1 MDQFPTVT
9 IRATHRT
16 DRRDARRHNRATSG
30 LGASRERIP
39 PMPVE
44 CDHCSLPVPP
54 GLVEPDAGQQFCC
67 NGCRVAYEVIHEHG
81 LDGYY
86 DIKSRIAAPEE
97 PAHRSG
103 RGFTEFDDPAFHR
116 LYSRSLPTGL
126 ATVELY
132 LEGVHCA
139 ACVWLVEKLTVVVD
153 GVAEVRL
160 DLGRSLATVTWDP
173 ETTPL
178 SQVARFLDSIGYAPH
193 PYRGVEARD
202 MARREERR
210 LLIRVAAAGAIA
222 GNVML
227 IAFALYGGRFQG
239 ITDEFRTLFRWLSLA
254 LAVPS
259 VVWCASVFYRGAWG
273 SLKTRTLHMDL
284 PIAIGIL
291 AGFIQGAINTV
302 RGAGE
307 IYFDSVTALIFFL
320 LVGRFLQRRQQRRAA
335 SSTELLF
342 SIAPAV
348 ARLVDSDGVREVPLE
363 ALSPG
368 NTVEVR
374 AGDSIPADGV
384 VIEGFSTLD
393 RSLLTGESLPEPVAV
408 GDPVHAG
415 TVNLGGRLLVEVR
428 VTGEDTRV
436 GRLMRLV
443 EEGAMRRAPVVLLA
457 DRISGWFVAIVL
469 VLAAIT
475 LGVWFVLDPER
486 AVGHAVALLIVSCPC
501 ALGLAT
507 PLAVSAAIGH
517 AARKKILIKGGDAL
531 ENLARPGRMLL
542 DKTGTLTE
550 GRLGVLRWWG
560 DESVKPLVA
569 AIERHSA
576 HPVARALSGGLTEDE
591 VPEASEVEEITGAGI
606 SGICDG
612 RHIIVAS
619 TSYITREF
627 GGLPGGAATVAEAFA
642 NEGLSPVAVV
652 VDREVVAVAGIG
664 DPLRADSADS
674 VAAIRAGG
682 WQVEILSGDHPAVVR
697 SVADQLGI
705 EAAAARGAATPED
718 KLEAVREA
726 ATGAPVAMVGDGVN
740 DAAALAAATVGI
752 GVHGGAEAALAAA
765 DVYLGRPGLEPVV
778 DLLRGSR
785 RTLGVIRRNLVFSLT
800 YNVVAVSF
808 AVTGH
813 MSPLLAAILMPLSS
827 MTVVLSS
834 YRARTF

>member
-1 MDQFPTVT
+1 
-9 IRATHRT
+9 
-16 DRRDARRHNRATSG
+16 
-30 LGASRERIP
+30 
-39 PMPVE
+39 
-44 CDHCSLPVPP
+44 
-54 GLVEPDAGQQFCC
+54 LVEDDSDLQFCC

-86 DIKSRIAAPEE
+86 EIKSRIEAPEQ
-97 PAHRSG
+97 PAQRSG
-103 RGFTEFDDPAFHR
+103 RGFAEFDDPAFHN
-116 LYSRSLPTGL
+116 LYCRALPSGL

-139 ACVWLVEKLTVVVD
+139 ACVWLVEKLTVVVE

-160 DLGRSLATVTWDP
+160 DLGRSLATVTWNP

-193 PYRGVEARD
+193 PFRGVEARD
-202 MARREERR
+202 MARREERA
-210 LLIRVAAAGAIA
+210 LLIRIAAAGAIA

-227 IAFALYGGRFQG
+227 IAFALYGGHFHG
-239 ITDEFRTLFRWLSLA
+239 ITDEFKTLFRWVSLGLA
-254 LAVPS
+254 LPS
-259 VVWCASVFYRGAWG
+259 VIWCGSVFYRGAWG
-273 SLKTRTLHMDL
+273 ALKTRTLHMDL

-291 AGFIQGAINTV
+291 AGFIQGAINTI

-342 SIAPAV
+342 SIAPAT
-348 ARLVDSDGVREVPLE
+348 ARLVESAGVREVPLE
-363 ALSPG
+363 GLSPG
-368 NTVEVR
+368 NVVEIR
-374 AGDSIPADGV
+374 AGDSIPADGTV
-384 VIEGFSTLD
+384 VEGSSTID
-393 RSLLTGESLPEPVAV
+393 RSLLTGESRPEPVAA

-428 VTGEDTRV
+428 ITGEDTRI

-469 VLAAIT
+469 TLAAIT
-475 LGVWFVLDPER
+475 LGIWLKLDPEH

-531 ENLARPGRMLL
+531 ENLAHPGRMIL

-550 GRLGVLRWWG
+550 GRLGVVSWWG
-560 DESVKPLVA
+560 NESVKPMVA

-576 HPVARALSGGLTEDE
+576 HPVAQALSSGLTASE
-591 VPEASEVEEITGAGI
+591 VPEAGKVREITGAGI
-606 SGICDG
+606 SGVCDG
-612 RHIIVAS
+612 RRVVVAS
-619 TSYITREF
+619 TSHIAREL
-627 GGLPGGAATVAEAFA
+627 GGLPEEAAAAA
-642 NEGLSPVAVV
+642 NSLADQGLSPVAVA
-652 VDREVVAVAGIG
+652 VDERIVAIAGIG
-664 DPLRADSADS
+664 DPLRQDSAAS
-674 VAAIRAGG
+674 VAAIRDRG
-682 WQVEILSGDHPAVVR
+682 WRVEILSGDHPAVVR
-697 SVADQLGI
+697 SIAGQVGVAP
-705 EAAAARGAATPED
+705 EAARGAATPED

-726 ATGAPVAMVGDGVN
+726 ASETTVAMVGDGVN
-740 DAAALAAATVGI
+740 DAAALAAASVGI

-785 RTLGVIRRNLVFSLT
+785 RTLGVIRRNLVFSLA
-800 YNVVAVSF
+800 YNIVAVSF
-808 AVTGH
+808 AITGH

>member
-1 MDQFPTVT
+1 M
-9 IRATHRT
+9 
-16 DRRDARRHNRATSG
+16 S
-30 LGASRERIP
+30 
-39 PMPVE
+39 VE
-44 CDHCSLPVPP
+44 CSHCSLPVPA
-54 GLVEPDAGQQFCC
+54 GLVDDDSELQFCC

-86 DIKSRIAAPEE
+86 EIKSRIEAPEQ
-97 PAHRSG
+97 PAQRSG
-103 RGFTEFDDPAFHR
+103 RGFAEFDDPAFHR
-116 LYSRSLPTGL
+116 LYCQSLPSGL
-126 ATVELY
+126 AMVELY

-139 ACVWLVEKLTVVVD
+139 ACVWLVEKLTVVVE

-160 DLGRSLATVTWDP
+160 DLGRSLATVTWNP

-193 PYRGVEARD
+193 PFRGVEARD
-202 MARREERR
+202 MARREERG
-210 LLIRVAAAGAIA
+210 LLIRIAAAGAIA

-227 IAFALYGGRFQG
+227 IAFALYGGHFHG
-239 ITDEFRTLFRWLSLA
+239 INDEFRILFRWVSLA
-254 LAVPS
+254 LAIPS

-273 SLKTRTLHMDL
+273 AFKTRTLHMDL

-291 AGFIQGAINTV
+291 AGFIQGAVNTV
-302 RGAGE
+302 RGTGE

-335 SSTELLF
+335 NSTELLF
-342 SIAPAV
+342 SIAPAN
-348 ARLVDSDGVREVPLE
+348 ARLVESDGVREVPLE

-374 AGDSIPADGV
+374 AGDSIPADGSIV
-384 VIEGFSTLD
+384 EGSSTLD
-393 RSLLTGESLPEPVAV
+393 RSLLTGESLPEPVAG

-469 VLAAIT
+469 TLAAIT
-475 LGVWFVLDPER
+475 LGVWLKLDPEH

-507 PLAVSAAIGH
+507 PLAVSAAIGR

-542 DKTGTLTE
+542 DKTGTITE
-550 GRLGVLRWWG
+550 GRLAVLRWWG
-560 DESVKPLVA
+560 DESVKPMVA

-576 HPVARALSGGLTEDE
+576 HPVARALSIDASTNIAIEATDVQE
-591 VPEASEVEEITGAGI
+591 VTGAGI
-606 SGICDG
+606 SGICNG
-612 RHIIVAS
+612 RQVVVAS
-619 TSYITREF
+619 TSHLASVL
-627 GGLPGGAATVAEAFA
+627 GDLPPEVAAAADAFA
-642 NEGLSPVAVV
+642 NEGLSPVAVALDQTV
-652 VDREVVAVAGIG
+652 IALAGIG
-664 DPLRADSADS
+664 DPLRHDSAES
-674 VAAIRAGG
+674 VASIRDRG

-697 SVADQLGI
+697 SVAQKVGI
-705 EAAAARGAATPED
+705 EPAAARGAATPED
-718 KLEAVREA
+718 KLDVVREA
-726 ATGAPVAMVGDGVN
+726 SQNTTVAMVGDGVN

-778 DLLRGSR
+778 ELLRGSR

-800 YNVVAVSF
+800 YNVVAVTF
-808 AVTGH
+808 AMTGH

>member
-1 MDQFPTVT
+1 LVDE
-9 IRATHRT
+9 
-16 DRRDARRHNRATSG
+16 DAD
-30 LGASRERIP
+30 L
-39 PMPVE
+39 
-44 CDHCSLPVPP
+44 
-54 GLVEPDAGQQFCC
+54 QFCC
-67 NGCRVAYEVIHEHG
+67 NGCRVAYEVIHQHG

-86 DIKSRIAAPEE
+86 DIKSRIEAPEQ
-97 PAHRSG
+97 PAQRSG
-103 RGFTEFDDPAFHR
+103 RGFSEFDDPAFHR
-116 LYSRSLPTGL
+116 LYCRALPSGL

-160 DLGRSLATVTWDP
+160 DLGRSLATVTWNPD
-173 ETTPL
+173 TTPL

-193 PYRGVEARD
+193 PFRGVEARD
-202 MARREERR
+202 MARREERG
-210 LLIRVAAAGAIA
+210 LLIRIAVAGAIA

-227 IAFALYGGRFQG
+227 IAFALYGGRFHG
-239 ITDEFRTLFRWLSLA
+239 ITDEFRTLFRWVSLA
-254 LAVPS
+254 LAIPS
-259 VVWCASVFYRGAWG
+259 VTWCASVFYRGAWG
-273 SLKTRTLHMDL
+273 AVKTRSLHMDL

-291 AGFIQGAINTV
+291 AGFIQGTINTV
-302 RGAGE
+302 RGTGE

-342 SIAPAV
+342 SIAPAT
-348 ARLVDSDGVREVPLE
+348 ARLFDSDGVREVPLE

-368 NTVEVR
+368 NTVEIR
-374 AGDSIPADGV
+374 AGDSIPADGSV
-384 VIEGFSTLD
+384 LEGSSTLD
-393 RSLLTGESLPEPVAV
+393 RSLLTGESLPEPVAA

-469 VLAAIT
+469 TLAAIT
-475 LGVWFVLDPER
+475 LGVWLKLDPEH
-486 AVGHAVALLIVSCPC
+486 AVAHAVALLIVSCPC

-507 PLAVSAAIGH
+507 PLAVSAAIGR
-517 AARKKILIKGGDAL
+517 AARKNILIKGGDAL

-550 GRLGVLRWWG
+550 GRLAVLRWWG
-560 DESVKPLVA
+560 DENVKPMVA
-569 AIERHSA
+569 AIESHSA
-576 HPVARALSGGLTEDE
+576 HPVARALSEGSTEIGVPKADE
-591 VPEASEVEEITGAGI
+591 AQEITGAGI

-612 RHIIVAS
+612 RRVVVAS
-619 TSYITREF
+619 TSHLTRELD
-627 GGLPGGAATVAEAFA
+627 GLPEEAAAAADSFA
-642 NEGLSPVAVV
+642 DEGLSPVAVA
-652 VDREVVAVAGIG
+652 VDQQVVAIAGIG
-664 DPLRADSADS
+664 DPLRHDSAVS
-674 VAAIRAGG
+674 VAAIRKSG

-697 SVADQLGI
+697 SVAGQVGI
-705 EAAAARGAATPED
+705 VPAAARGAAAPED

-726 ATGAPVAMVGDGVN
+726 AKDTTVAMVGDGVN

-752 GVHGGAEAALAAA
+752 GVHGGAEATLAAA

-778 DLLRGSR
+778 DLLRGSS
-785 RTLGVIRRNLVFSLT
+785 RTVGVIRRNLVFSLT
-800 YNVVAVSF
+800 YNVVAVTF
-808 AVTGH
+808 AITGH

-827 MTVVLSS
+827 MTVVLNS

>member
-1 MDQFPTVT
+1 
-9 IRATHRT
+9 
-16 DRRDARRHNRATSG
+16 
-30 LGASRERIP
+30 
-39 PMPVE
+39 
-44 CDHCSLPVPP
+44 
-54 GLVEPDAGQQFCC
+54 LVEDGAELQFCC

-86 DIKSRIAAPEE
+86 DIKARIEAPEQ
-97 PAHRSG
+97 AAQRSG
-103 RGFTEFDDPAFHR
+103 KSFAEFDDPAFHR
-116 LYSRSLPTGL
+116 LYCRAVASGL

-160 DLGRSLATVTWDP
+160 DLGRSLATVTWNP

-178 SQVARFLDSIGYAPH
+178 SEVARFLDSIGYAPH
-193 PYRGVEARD
+193 PFRGVEARD
-202 MARREERR
+202 MARREERA
-210 LLIRVAAAGAIA
+210 LLIRIAVAGAIA

-227 IAFALYGGRFQG
+227 IAFALYGGHFHG
-239 ITDEFRTLFRWLSLA
+239 ISDEFRSLFRWVSLA

-259 VVWCASVFYRGAWG
+259 VMWCASVFYRGAWG
-273 SLKTRTLHMDL
+273 ALKTRALHMDL

-291 AGFIQGAINTV
+291 AGFIQGAINTI

-307 IYFDSVTALIFFL
+307 IDFDSVTARIFFL
-320 LVGRFLQRRQQRRAA
+320 LVGRFLQRRQQLKAA

-342 SIAPAV
+342 SLAPST
-348 ARLVDSDGVREVPLE
+348 ARLVVWNGVREVPLE
-363 ALSPG
+363 ALG
-368 NTVEVR
+368 AGVMVEVR
-374 AGDSIPADGV
+374 AGDSIPADGTV
-384 VIEGFSTLD
+384 SEGSSTLD
-393 RSLLTGESLPEPVAV
+393 RSLLTGESLPEHVAV

-415 TVNLGGRLLVEVR
+415 TLNLSGRLLVEVR
-428 VTGEDTRV
+428 ATGEDTRV

-457 DRISGWFVAIVL
+457 DRISAWFVAIVL

-475 LGVWFVLDPER
+475 VGVWLLLDPEH
-486 AVGHAVALLIVSCPC
+486 AVEHAVALLIVSCPC

-507 PLAVSAAIGH
+507 PLAVSAAIGR
-517 AARKKILIKGGDAL
+517 AARRKILIKGGDAL

-550 GRLGVLRWWG
+550 GRLAVLRWWG
-560 DESVKPLVA
+560 DESVRPMA
-569 AIERHSA
+569 AAVERHSA
-576 HPVARALSGGLTEDE
+576 HPVARALTNDPSESE
-591 VPEASEVEEITGAGI
+591 VPEASEVQEITGAGI

-612 RHIIVAS
+612 RYVIVAS
-619 TSYITREF
+619 TSHLAREL
-627 GGLPGGAATVAEAFA
+627 GGLPEEAAAAADGFA
-642 NEGLSPVAVV
+642 DEGLSPVAVA
-652 VDREVVAVAGIG
+652 VDEQVVAVAGIG
-664 DPLRADSADS
+664 DPLRRDGARS
-674 VAAIRAGG
+674 VAAIRDHG
-682 WQVEILSGDHPAVVR
+682 WRVEILSGDHPAVVR
-697 SVADQLGI
+697 SIADQVGI
-705 EAAAARGAATPED
+705 EPAAARGAATPED
-718 KLEAVREA
+718 KLEAVRGA
-726 ATGAPVAMVGDGVN
+726 ATDATVAMVGDGVN

-765 DVYLGRPGLEPVV
+765 DVYLARPGLEPVV

-800 YNVVAVSF
+800 YNVVAVTF
-808 AVTGH
+808 AITGH

-834 YRARTF
+834 YRAKTF

>member
-1 MDQFPTVT
+1 M
-9 IRATHRT
+9 
-16 DRRDARRHNRATSG
+16 S
-30 LGASRERIP
+30 
-39 PMPVE
+39 VE
-44 CDHCSLPVPP
+44 CDHCSLPVPA
-54 GLVEPDAGQQFCC
+54 GLVEAEADLQFCC
-67 NGCRVAYEVIHEHG
+67 NGCRVAYEVIHQHG

-86 DIKSRIAAPEE
+86 DIKSRIEAPEQ
-97 PAHRSG
+97 PAQRSG
-103 RGFTEFDDPAFHR
+103 RGFAEFDDPAFHR
-116 LYSRSLPTGL
+116 LYCRTLPSGL
-126 ATVELY
+126 VTVELY

-160 DLGRSLATVTWDP
+160 DFGRSLATVTWNP

-193 PYRGVEARD
+193 PFRGVEARD
-202 MARREERR
+202 MARREERA
-210 LLIRVAAAGAIA
+210 LLIRIAVAGAIA

-227 IAFALYGGRFQG
+227 IAFALYGGHFHG
-239 ITDEFRTLFRWLSLA
+239 IADEFRTLFRWVSLA

-259 VVWCASVFYRGAWG
+259 VVWCASVFYRGALG
-273 SLKTRTLHMDL
+273 ALKTRALHMDL

-291 AGFIQGAINTV
+291 AGFIQGTINTV
-302 RGAGE
+302 RGTGE

-320 LVGRFLQRRQQRRAA
+320 LVGRFVQRRQQRRAA

-342 SIAPAV
+342 SIAPAT

-368 NTVEVR
+368 ATVEVR
-374 AGDSIPADGV
+374 AGDSIPADGTV
-384 VIEGFSTLD
+384 VDGSSTLD

-415 TVNLGGRLLVEVR
+415 TINLGSRLLVEVR

-469 VLAAIT
+469 TLAAIT
-475 LGVWFVLDPER
+475 LGVWLKLDPEH

-507 PLAVSAAIGH
+507 PLAVSAAIGR

-531 ENLARPGRMLL
+531 ESLAHPGRMLL

-550 GRLGVLRWWG
+550 GRQAVVRWWG
-560 DESVKPLVA
+560 DESVRPMVA

-576 HPVARALSGGLTEDE
+576 HPVARALSSVSTEDE
-591 VPEASEVEEITGAGI
+591 MPEATHVQEVTGAGI
-606 SGICDG
+606 SGTCGG
-612 RHIIVAS
+612 RHVIVAS
-619 TSYITREF
+619 TSYLTREL
-627 GGLPGGAATVAEAFA
+627 GGLPEEAATAAGSFA
-642 NEGLSPVAVV
+642 DEGLSPVAVA
-652 VDREVVAVAGIG
+652 VDEQVVAVAGIG
-664 DPLRADSADS
+664 DPLRADSEDS
-674 VAAIRAGG
+674 VAAIRASG

-697 SVADQLGI
+697 SIADQVGI
-705 EAAAARGAATPED
+705 EPAAARGAATPED

-726 ATGAPVAMVGDGVN
+726 ATDTTVAMVGDGVN

-752 GVHGGAEAALAAA
+752 GVHGGAEATLAAA

-778 DLLRGSR
+778 ELLHGSR
-785 RTLGVIRRNLVFSLT
+785 RTLAVIRRNLVFSLT
-800 YNVVAVSF
+800 YNVVAVTF
-808 AVTGH
+808 AITGH

>member
-1 MDQFPTVT
+1 M
-9 IRATHRT
+9 
-16 DRRDARRHNRATSG
+16 S
-30 LGASRERIP
+30 
-39 PMPVE
+39 VE
-44 CDHCSLPVPP
+44 CDHCSLPVPV
-54 GLVEPDAGQQFCC
+54 GLVEPDADLQFCC
-67 NGCRVAYEVIHEHG
+67 SGCRVAYEVIHEHG
-81 LDGYY
+81 LNGYY
-86 DIKSRIAAPEE
+86 DIKSRIEAPEQ
-97 PAHRSG
+97 PAKRSG

-116 LYSRSLPTGL
+116 LYCRTLPSGL
-126 ATVELY
+126 TTVELY

-160 DLGRSLATVTWDP
+160 DLGRSLATVTWNR

-193 PYRGVEARD
+193 PFRGVEARD
-202 MARREERR
+202 MARREERA
-210 LLIRVAAAGAIA
+210 LLIRIAVAGAIA

-227 IAFALYGGRFQG
+227 IAFALYGGRFHG
-239 ITDEFRTLFRWLSLA
+239 ITDEFRTLFRWFSLA

-273 SLKTRTLHMDL
+273 ALKTRTLHMDL

-291 AGFIQGAINTV
+291 AGFIQGTINTV
-302 RGAGE
+302 RGSGE

-348 ARLVDSDGVREVPLE
+348 ARLVGSEGVREVPVE
-363 ALSPG
+363 ALSTG
-368 NTVEVR
+368 ATVEVR
-374 AGDSIPADGV
+374 AGDSIPADGTV
-384 VIEGFSTLD
+384 VEGSSTLD
-393 RSLLTGESLPEPVAV
+393 RSLLTGESLPEPVVV

-469 VLAAIT
+469 ALAAIT
-475 LGVWFVLDPER
+475 LVVWLKLDPEH

-507 PLAVSAAIGH
+507 PLAVSAAIGR

-560 DESVKPLVA
+560 DESVKPMVA

-576 HPVARALSGGLTEDE
+576 HPVARALSGASTE
-591 VPEASEVEEITGAGI
+591 SEVAEATEVQEITGAGI
-606 SGICDG
+606 SGFCDG
-612 RHIIVAS
+612 RRVIVAS
-619 TSYITREF
+619 TSYMTRELR
-627 GGLPGGAATVAEAFA
+627 GLPPDATATADSFA
-642 NEGLSPVAVV
+642 DDGLSPVAVAI
-652 VDREVVAVAGIG
+652 DGQVVAIAGIG
-664 DPLRADSADS
+664 DPLRPDSADA
-674 VAAIRAGG
+674 VAAIRDRG

-697 SVADQLGI
+697 SIADQVGI
-705 EAAAARGAATPED
+705 EQTAARGATTPED
-718 KLEAVREA
+718 KLEAVRA
-726 ATGAPVAMVGDGVN
+726 AAGDATVAMVGDGVN

-765 DVYLGRPGLEPVV
+765 DVYLGRPGLVPVV
-778 DLLRGSR
+778 ELLRGSR

-800 YNVVAVSF
+800 YNVVAVTF
-808 AVTGH
+808 AITGH